1 MGSTVWHL
9 SGSAAGPRVTG
20 SDTPL
25 ELFFDGLKRVVFIED
40 RRDLAHIEPGD
51 LAVALG
57 GTAGRTVG
65 ALKRSAAKLQKAG
78 AVGLIAHERI
88 LDAAPTNRSMEPG
101 GPFPVILI
109 DSDVEWPDVLQPLMR
124 IESALR
130 DSDGNPEV
138 RRAELIREILD
149 NEGRVHIDGATALEI
164 GLDLATP
171 TRIIYVASTSVLPP
185 RTRARLVEAIGF
197 ELLEH
202 DPLGTLVVDDEMVLA
217 VEGAEA
223 LMPFTDRLPLGL
235 LGRARAIPSIGG
247 VMVGAGTPLAG
258 TEGMFR
264 SLREARW
271 AAHVGYRLKGPNHI
285 MSFEHLGAYAWLE
298 PIAFDRKDGAIA
310 AIEKIIER
318 DRRQGTRLLATLQM
332 YLDSRRL
339 KEASDRLFVHRN
351 TLRYRLEAIRKLTG
365 HDVQDPEGRLVLEL
379 QLRLAMVRGLVDG
392 SDSPEPFIDLTD
404 EPDGGGLAEVIPL
417 DLVDEP

>member
-1 MGSTVWHL
+1 MGSTVRYL

-25 ELFFDGLKRVVFIED
+25 ELLFDGLKRVVFIED
-40 RRDLAHIEPGD
+40 RRDLVHIGPGD

-57 GTAGRTVG
+57 GAAGRTVG
-65 ALKRSAAKLQKAG
+65 ALKRSAVKLQKLG

-88 LDAAPTNRSMEPG
+88 LDAAPTSLSLEPG
-101 GPFPVILI
+101 GSFSIILI

-130 DSDGNPEV
+130 DSEGNPEV
-138 RRAELIREILD
+138 RRAELVREILD
-149 NEGRVHIDGATALEI
+149 NEGRVHIDRAIALEI
-164 GLDLATP
+164 GLDLDAP
-171 TRIIYVASTSVLPP
+171 MRIIYLASTSVLPP

-202 DPLGTLVVDDEMVLA
+202 DPLGTVIVDDEMILA
-217 VEGAEA
+217 AEGSEA
-223 LMPFTDRLPLGL
+223 LMPFTERLPLGL
-235 LGRARAIPSIGG
+235 LGRARAIPSIGDM
-247 VMVGAGTPLAG
+247 MVGVGAPLAG

-271 AAHVGYRLKGPNHI
+271 AAHVGYRLNGPNQVT
-285 MSFEHLGAYAWLE
+285 SFDRLGAYAWLE
-298 PIAFDRKDGAIA
+298 PIAFDRKQGAIA
-310 AIEKIIER
+310 AIEKIIDY
-318 DRRQGTRLLATLQM
+318 DRRQGTRLLATLQI

-351 TLRYRLEAIRKLTG
+351 TLRYRLDAIRKLTG
-365 HDVQDPEGRLVLEL
+365 HDVQGPEGRLVLEL
-379 QLRLAMVRGLVDG
+379 QLRLAVVRGRVVG
-392 SDSPEPFIDLTD
+392 SEDPDNLIDLTD
-404 EPDGGGLAEVIPL
+404 ADPVSLAEAIPL
-417 DLVDEP
+417 ELVDED